1 MPIFPGS
8 SDRCACTCSEFVETE
23 RDFVHPSPIMSS
35 ALPADVLKV
44 ANEGNVKLFGKWES
58 TECVLFVGLGRFRGV
73 KGVVVLVIGEKS
85 ILGDEVAV
93 RVDRT
98 TGHQDCRRGGCDAGA
113 GA

>member
-1 MPIFPGS
+1 MGGEGYCRYLRAALTVVRASP
-8 SDRCACTCSEFVETE
+8 VQQ

-73 KGVVVLVIGEKS
+73 EEDVVLVIREESVSGRE
-85 ILGDEVAV
+85 G
-93 RVDRT
+93 
-98 TGHQDCRRGGCDAGA
+98 
-113 GA
+113 